1 MYSPVVRRSALSPEG
16 GVAVDIQTAEY
27 AGTVATQT
35 QAPPGDLPEV
45 AFSGRSNVG
54 KSSLINVLLRRSR
67 KKIAH
72 VSSTP
77 GKTRALNF
85 YRVNDQFFLVDLPG
99 FGYAR
104 VPQPVQGE
112 WRELIEGYLSSS
124 PRLRGVVHLVDV
136 RHPPTKLDRHM
147 MEYLS
152 GVGVPALVVATKMDK
167 LKKSER
173 ARHLVRV
180 QRELV
185 VDVQQLLPFSSH
197 TGEGRDEL
205 LIALDSLLED
215 EESEDA

>member
-1 MYSPVVRRSALSPEG
+1 MEIR
-16 GVAVDIQTAEY
+16 TAEY
-27 AGTVATQT
+27 AGTVATPT
-35 QAPPGDLPEV
+35 QAPPGELPEV

-54 KSSLINVLLRRSR
+54 KSSLINILLRRSR

-77 GKTRALNF
+77 GKTQALNF
-85 YRVNDQFFLVDLPG
+85 YRVNDRFFLVDLPG

-104 VPQPVQGE
+104 APRPVRGE
-112 WRELIEGYLSSS
+112 WRELIEGYLSRS

-136 RHPPTKLDRHM
+136 RHSPTELDRHM

-167 LKKSER
+167 LKKSQR
-173 ARHLVRV
+173 DRHLARV
-180 QRELV
+180 QEGLAI
-185 VDVQQLLPFSSH
+185 DTQQLLPFSSH
-197 TGEGRDEL
+197 TGEGRDAL
-205 LIALDSLLED
+205 LLALDSLLGY

>member
-1 MYSPVVRRSALSPEG
+1 MEIR
-16 GVAVDIQTAEY
+16 TAEY
-27 AGTVATQT
+27 AGTVATPT
-35 QAPPGDLPEV
+35 QAPPGELPEV

-54 KSSLINVLLRRSR
+54 KSSLINILLRRSR

-77 GKTRALNF
+77 GKTQALNF

-104 VPQPVQGE
+104 APRPVRGE
-112 WRELIEGYLSSS
+112 WRELIEGYLSRS

-136 RHPPTKLDRHM
+136 RHSPTELDRHM

-167 LKKSER
+167 LKKSQR
-173 ARHLVRV
+173 DRHLARV
-180 QRELV
+180 QEGLAI
-185 VDVQQLLPFSSH
+185 DTQQLLPFSSH
-197 TGEGRDEL
+197 TGEGRDAL
-205 LIALDSLLED
+205 LLALDSLLGY

>member
-1 MYSPVVRRSALSPEG
+1 M
-16 GVAVDIQTAEY
+16 DIRTAEY
-27 AGTVATQT
+27 AGTVATPT
-35 QAPPGDLPEV
+35 QDPPGELPEV

-54 KSSLINVLLRRSR
+54 KSSLINILLRRSR

-77 GKTRALNF
+77 GKTQALNF

-112 WRELIEGYLSSS
+112 WRELIEGYLSCS

-136 RHPPTKLDRHM
+136 RHPPTELDRHM

-152 GVGVPALVVATKMDK
+152 GVGVPTLVVATKMDK

-173 ARHLVRV
+173 ARHLARV
-180 QRELV
+180 QQDLA
-185 VDVQQLLPFSSH
+185 VDAQQLLPFSSH
-197 TGEGRDEL
+197 TGEGRDAL
-205 LIALDSLLED
+205 LIALDPLLDD
-215 EESEDA
+215 EESEGA

>member
-1 MYSPVVRRSALSPEG
+1 MEIR
-16 GVAVDIQTAEY
+16 TAEY
-27 AGTVATQT
+27 AGTVATPT
-35 QAPPGDLPEV
+35 QAPPGELPEV

-54 KSSLINVLLRRSR
+54 KSSLINILLRRSR

-77 GKTRALNF
+77 GKTQALNF
-85 YRVNDQFFLVDLPG
+85 YRVNDRFFLVDLPG

-104 VPQPVQGE
+104 APRPVRGE
-112 WRELIEGYLSSS
+112 WRELIEGYLSRS

-136 RHPPTKLDRHM
+136 RHSPTELDRHM

-167 LKKSER
+167 LKKSQR
-173 ARHLVRV
+173 DRHLARV
-180 QRELV
+180 QEGLAI
-185 VDVQQLLPFSSH
+185 DTQQLLPFSSH
-197 TGEGRDEL
+197 TGEGRDAL
-205 LIALDSLLED
+205 LLGLDSLLGY

>member
-1 MYSPVVRRSALSPEG
+1 MEIR
-16 GVAVDIQTAEY
+16 TAEY
-27 AGTVATQT
+27 AGTVATPT
-35 QAPPGDLPEV
+35 QAPPGELPEV

-54 KSSLINVLLRRSR
+54 KSSLINILLRRSR

-77 GKTRALNF
+77 GKTQALNF

-104 VPQPVQGE
+104 APRPVRGE
-112 WRELIEGYLSSS
+112 WRELIEGYLSRS

-136 RHPPTKLDRHM
+136 RHSPTELDRHM

-167 LKKSER
+167 LKKIQR
-173 ARHLVRV
+173 DRHLARV
-180 QRELV
+180 QEDLAI
-185 VDVQQLLPFSSH
+185 DTQQLLPFSSH
-197 TGEGRDEL
+197 TGEGRDAL
-205 LIALDSLLED
+205 LLALDSLLGY

>member
-1 MYSPVVRRSALSPEG
+1 M
-16 GVAVDIQTAEY
+16 DIQTAEY

-35 QAPPGDLPEV
+35 QEPPGDLPEV

-112 WRELIEGYLSSS
+112 WRELIEGYLSCS

-136 RHPPTKLDRHM
+136 RHPPTELDRHM

-152 GVGVPALVVATKMDK
+152 GVGVPTLVVATKMDK

-173 ARHLVRV
+173 ARHLARV
-180 QRELV
+180 QQDLA
-185 VDVQQLLPFSSH
+185 VDAQQLLPFSSH
-197 TGEGRDEL
+197 TGEGRDAL
-205 LIALDSLLED
+205 LIALDPLLDD
-215 EESEDA
+215 EESEGA